1 MEYYL
6 LQYPKVEPPE
16 YRPGLPGENYERDR
30 ACRYIGRYEGVDTTR
45 RIQRA
50 FWFASEE
57 TAMVGRDLIGKP
69 YLEII
74 RVEILVEETHAIIRA
89 NKV

>member
-1 MEYYL
+1 MMKYWL

-16 YRPGLPGENYERDR
+16 LRPVVGENYERDR
-30 ACRYIGRYEGVDTTR
+30 AGRYVGQYEGVDTTR
-45 RIQRA
+45 RIQKA

-57 TAMVGRDLIGKP
+57 TAMIGRDLIRKP

-74 RVEILVEETHAIIRA
+74 KIEIRINLS
-89 NKV
+89 

>member
-1 MEYYL
+1 MMKYWL

-16 YRPGLPGENYERDR
+16 WRPGVPGENYERDR
-30 ACRYIGRYEGVDTTR
+30 AGRYMGQYEGVDTTR
-45 RIQRA
+45 RIQKA

-57 TAMVGRDLIGKP
+57 TAMIGRDLIRKP

-74 RVEILVEETHAIIRA
+74 KIEIRIVPS
-89 NKV
+89 

>member
-1 MEYYL
+1 MEYWL

-16 YRPGLPGENYERDR
+16 WRPGVPGENYERDR
-30 ACRYIGRYEGVDTTR
+30 AGRYMGQYEGVDTTR

-50 FWFASEE
+50 FWFASED
-57 TAMVGRDLIGKP
+57 TAMIGRDLIRKP

-74 RVEILVEETHAIIRA
+74 KIEIRINLS
-89 NKV
+89 

>member
-1 MEYYL
+1 MMKYWL

-16 YRPGLPGENYERDR
+16 WRPGVGENYERDR
-30 ACRYIGRYEGVDTTR
+30 AGRYVGLYEGVDTTR
-45 RIQRA
+45 RIQKA

-57 TAMVGRDLIGKP
+57 TAMIGRDLIRKP

-74 RVEILVEETHAIIRA
+74 KIEIRINLS
-89 NKV
+89 